1 MSEKK
6 SILARLDEE
15 EPSEVIDDAMAEIT
29 KLTSQLEEAR
39 AALRKVVEAKM
50 PGEARSIA
58 RSVLEASN
66 KEGGK
71 S

>member
-1 MSEKK
+1 MSETDD
-6 SILARLDEE
+6 SIFMTEDDYCEDREERLR
-15 EPSEVIDDAMAEIT
+15 AEIT
-29 KLTSQLEEAR
+29 KLKSQLEEAR
-39 AALRKVVEAKM
+39 AALRKITEAKM

-58 RSVLEASN
+58 RSVLDAH